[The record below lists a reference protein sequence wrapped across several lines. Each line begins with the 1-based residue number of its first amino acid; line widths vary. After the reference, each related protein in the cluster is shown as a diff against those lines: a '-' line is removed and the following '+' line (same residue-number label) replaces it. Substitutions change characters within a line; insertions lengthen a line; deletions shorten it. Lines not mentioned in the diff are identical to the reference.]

1 MAGDTKDDA
10 TAATE
15 APATLMDKAAELARD
30 CTPDMSVQQQGRGF
44 AVVLARLQARVDD
57 RGRRVRLGV
66 LATATTLA
74 ACVFLFAL
82 VHHPKA
88 PPAQVIRYQV
98 ESGEIL
104 DGGYLRAV
112 GNQGMALL
120 FSEGTRLQLLPG
132 ARGRLRSVDS
142 AGARFAIEQGPARI
156 EVRHRPGA
164 TWLVDA
170 GPFLITVHGTVFT
183 VAWNPT
189 NEQLDLR
196 MEKGLVSVS
205 GPVSEAGIAVRGG
218 QHLTIDLPKKEVL
231 LRELGKESGTP
242 VATPLP
248 ARDAILPTEQATIP
262 TAGSPAAAPEA
273 VASATPTGSPRAGR
287 PQGHARG
294 PLAFG
299 WAADMT
305 AGRLDKILADVARVG
320 LKRALAEASNED
332 LSALADAARYR
343 RQDDIAEQALLGQRS
358 RFPGSARASEAAFL
372 LGRMQESRDDGGT
385 RALEWYD
392 SYLQGNPTGA
402 YASEA
407 LGRKM
412 IVTQKLLGNPAAR
425 AIAAEYLD
433 RFPTGTYAG
442 AARAFEQAP

>member
-1 MAGDTKDDA
+1 MADRTKDDA
-10 TAATE
+10 KAEAE
-15 APATLMDKAAELARD
+15 APATMLDKAAELARES
-30 CTPDMSVQQQGRGF
+30 TPDMSVQQQGRGF

-57 RGRRVRLGV
+57 RGRRMRLGV

-74 ACVFLFAL
+74 TCVFLFAL

-112 GNQGMALL
+112 GDQGMALR

-142 AGARFAIEQGPARI
+142 SGARFAIEQGPARI

-189 NEQLDLR
+189 SEQLDLR

-218 QHLTIDLPKKEVL
+218 QHLTIDLPKKQVL
-231 LRELGKESGTP
+231 LRELGKESEAP
-242 VATPLP
+242 VAMAKPASLPLP
-248 ARDAILPTEQATIP
+248 PAQA
-262 TAGSPAAAPEA
+262 AVAPAA
-273 VASATPTGSPRAGR
+273 VASSPPSTASTSSTHGSR

-299 WAADMT
+299 WAADMA
-305 AGRLDKILADVARVG
+305 AGRLDKILEDVERVG
-320 LKRALAEASNED
+320 LKRALAEASIED

-385 RALEWYD
+385 RALDWYD
-392 SYLQGNPTGA
+392 RYLQGNPTGA

-425 AIAAEYLD
+425 AIATEYLG

-442 AARAFEQAP
+442 AARAFQQAP